1 MTEPASYSA
10 SEMLRDG
17 RPIRIRALH
26 PEDRDAMLKAVSRTG
41 TQSLFRRFF
50 GARREFSETEIRFF
64 LDVDFV
70 DHVAI
75 VAEVNEDGKP
85 AIVGGA
91 RFIRTGAGTA
101 EVAFAVIDPYQGQGI
116 GTILMRHI
124 VSLARTTANLH
135 ELVAEVLPENT
146 AMLKVMEKSSLPMIT
161 RREAGVVHVTLALA

>member
-1 MTEPASYSA
+1 MTEPADYSA
-10 SEMLRDG
+10 SATMRDG
-17 RPIRIRALH
+17 RPIHIRALR
-26 PEDRDAMLKAVSRTG
+26 PDDRNAMLAAVARTG

-64 LDVDFV
+64 VNVDFV

-75 VAEVNEDGKP
+75 VAEIEEGGKP

-91 RFIRTGAGTA
+91 RSIRLDTRTA
-101 EVAFAVIDPYQGQGI
+101 EVAFAVIDPYQGQGL

-124 VSLARTTANLH
+124 AALAREAGLR

-146 AMLKVMEKSSLPMIT
+146 PMLKVMEKCGLHMTTS
-161 RREAGVVHVTLALA
+161 RAAGVVHVTLALA

>member
-1 MTEPASYSA
+1 
-10 SEMLRDG
+10 
-17 RPIRIRALH
+17 
-26 PEDRDAMLKAVSRTG
+26 
-41 TQSLFRRFF
+41 
-50 GARREFSETEIRFF
+50 
-64 LDVDFV
+64 V

-75 VAEVNEDGKP
+75 VVEVDEDGKP